1 MAGTRDPHQV
11 VQQIQGFLRSNN
23 QELTQEI
30 RELSREYADW
40 GRHAADRLRRCEEF
54 LQKGL
59 RSEAVHHAR
68 LDPPLLDL
76 AGTLLFPQHGQ
87 WDEVVTMY
95 GLPST
100 PVAAV
105 PPETLAELNQAF
117 AEEEIL
123 ANDMRQ
129 YRRLVLDRSP
139 LAVVA
144 EKLRAMLLLEP
155 DHPGLKENLRD
166 VEAQQVADILES
178 IRKADRA
185 GKPDEVGRHHKELVA
200 TPWTSPPS
208 AAIVDEIQRI
218 FNKNRSRI
226 LEEMIKSLGA
236 QIVEAHEK
244 HDSAALT
251 RLLAEWDRV
260 ASEAGV
266 TPGEKRARAVE
277 TARMWVTRV
286 QAEQE
291 VRMQHEMALAELA
304 AAVASGTDPGRLY
317 TLYDRVRGF
326 KGMLP
331 RGVVLMPPEL
341 EHRFDDAAVRLQKA
355 ADFKRV
361 MILVATISL
370 GVVALV
376 GFLVFVMTR

>member
-1 MAGTRDPHQV
+1 VAGTRDPHQV

-76 AGTLLFPQHGQ
+76 AGTGLFPQHGQ

-105 PPETLAELNQAF
+105 PPETLAELNHAF

-139 LAVVA
+139 LAVLA

-155 DHPGLKENLRD
+155 NHPGLKDNLRD
-166 VEAQQVADILES
+166 VEAQKVADILES

-185 GKPDEVGRHHKELVA
+185 GKPDEVGLYHKELVA
-200 TPWTSPPS
+200 TPWISPPS

-226 LEEMIKSLGA
+226 LEEAIKTLGA
-236 QIVEAHEK
+236 QIVEAHGK

-251 RLLAEWDRV
+251 RLLADWDRM

-266 TPGEKRARAVE
+266 TAGEKRARAVE

-291 VRMQHEMALAELA
+291 VRMQHEMGVSELA
-304 AAVASGTDPGRLY
+304 SALGVENDIKRLF
-317 TLYDRVRGF
+317 TLYERVLSF
-326 KGMLP
+326 KGKLP
-331 RGVVLMPPEL
+331 KGTVLIPPQL
-341 EHRFDDAAVRLQKA
+341 EHRFEDVANKLENKN
-355 ADFKRV
+355 DFNR
-361 MILVATISL
+361 MLVLVGTISF

-376 GFLVFVMTR
+376 VFLIFVMTR

>member
-105 PPETLAELNQAF
+105 PPETLAELNHAF

-139 LAVVA
+139 LAVLA

-155 DHPGLKENLRD
+155 NHPGLKDNLRD
-166 VEAQQVADILES
+166 VEAQKVADILES

-185 GKPDEVGRHHKELVA
+185 GKPDEVGLYHKELVA
-200 TPWTSPPS
+200 TPWISPPS

-226 LEEMIKSLGA
+226 LEEAIKTLGA
-236 QIVEAHEK
+236 QIVEAHGK

-251 RLLAEWDRV
+251 RLLADWDRM

-266 TPGEKRARAVE
+266 TAGEKRARAVE

-291 VRMQHEMALAELA
+291 VRMQHEMALSELA
-304 AAVASGTDPGRLY
+304 SALGVENDIKRLF
-317 TLYDRVRGF
+317 TLYERVLSF
-326 KGMLP
+326 KGKLP
-331 RGVVLMPPEL
+331 KGTVLIPPQL
-341 EHRFDDAAVRLQKA
+341 EHRFEDVANKLENKN
-355 ADFKRV
+355 DFNR
-361 MILVATISL
+361 MLVLVGTISF

-376 GFLVFVMTR
+376 VFLIFVMTR